1 MAKPGQNED
10 MFHLNG
16 YVMEGGGENL
26 VWSAAD
32 FENFLE
38 LHPELDKSMES
49 ELKSVVKLLVQN
61 RWPFRIHATIE
72 KTGRKKLIMA
82 GITSDVCLAFPAIS
96 AVAAGYDVYAVIDAS
111 GAWNPLVEQAAM
123 LRMSQSGVIVT
134 NWVAIAAELQKD
146 WRLETG
152 PTMGQ
157 LFQEHLTFYGML
169 MNNFVAK

>member
-1 MAKPGQNED
+1 
-10 MFHLNG
+10 
-16 YVMEGGGENL
+16 
-26 VWSAAD
+26 
-32 FENFLE
+32 
-38 LHPELDKSMES
+38 
-49 ELKSVVKLLVQN
+49 
-61 RWPFRIHATIE
+61 
-72 KTGRKKLIMA
+72 MA